1 MFRRNI
7 ISNLPKYI
15 KIPLKSHWPCY
26 SVLIVHV
33 LGIYPLLVDIKLVKG
48 NELVLRSKT
57 RKGNDAGVRQSG
69 LAYQTLALIQSF
81 NLTSPF
87 FQHSPQCLW

>member
-1 MFRRNI
+1 MFHRNI
-7 ISNLPKYI
+7 IINLPKYI
-15 KIPLKSHWPCY
+15 KNPLKSQWPCY
-26 SVLIVHV
+26 SVFIIHV
-33 LGIYPLLVDIKLVKG
+33 LGIYPLLLDIKLVKG

-57 RKGNDAGVRQSG
+57 RKGYNAGVRQPG

-87 FQHSPQCLW
+87 FQHSSQCLW